1 MSRMIESM
9 ESRVLLSASAG
20 VIEGDLAAGSA
31 ALATAKAD
39 LKSAVKIAAADVKAF
54 KTDVKGT
61 KLTATQKSALST
73 LEKAEASDAAKLNS
87 VIGQTLATGTVRGA
101 QLEADLK
108 SLSAHPTSAKIQA
121 KVAAALS
128 KLQGVF
134 STTVIATLENDTS
147 TAISVV
153 DTDLTAVGT
162 AIPATAAAV
171 ATAESDLTND
181 LNTFSTD
188 ATSVE
193 NVITALTTDLS

>member
-1 MSRMIESM
+1 MIESM
-9 ESRVLLSASAG
+9 ESRVLLSASVS
-20 VIEGDLAAGSA
+20 VISGDLAAGSA
-31 ALATAKAD
+31 ALTTAKAD
-39 LKSAVKIAAADVKAF
+39 LKSAVKTAAADIKAF
-54 KTDVKGT
+54 KTDVKGE
-61 KLTATQKSALST
+61 KLTAPQKSALSS

-87 VIGQTLATGTVRGA
+87 VIGKTLATGTVRGA

-121 KVAAALS
+121 KVTAALT

-134 STTVIATLENDTS
+134 STTVIATLENDAS

-162 AIPATAAAV
+162 AIPSTAAAA
-171 ATAESDLTND
+171 ATAESDLTKD

-193 NVITALTTDLS
+193 NVITALATDLA